1 MVSNN
6 EISQRLR
13 NKREGKS
20 LNGYLVCNKCGGYY
34 ELQPGESWKEFD
46 TECQCG
52 GQLVQSATD
61 SLMPYI
67 SEEEY
72 ERKMYSTEILIAYLM
87 VVVFCPAAI
96 ILGIYLITRDN
107 KTAKSNG
114 KIVLLISCV
123 LFFIVFGISGL
134 LIYNAYFHQSAV
146 NQYQDIASVRP
157 SIRSTRLILTCFG
170 I

>member
-1 MVSNN
+1 MVSNE

-34 ELQPGESWKEFD
+34 ELQPGESWRNFD
-46 TECQCG
+46 TECGCG
-52 GQLVQSATD
+52 GQLVQSAGD
-61 SLMPYI
+61 SLIPYI

-72 ERKMYSTEILIAYLM
+72 ERKMYSTEILIAYIMIIL
-87 VVVFCPAAI
+87 FCPVAI
-96 ILGIYLITRDN
+96 VLGIYLITRDN
-107 KTAKSNG
+107 KAAKSNG
-114 KIVLLISCV
+114 MIVLLISLV

-134 LIYNAYFHQSAV
+134 IIYHQYFTQPSV
-146 NQYQDIASVRP
+146 NPASDIANVRSNIP
-157 SIRSTRLILTCFG
+157 STRLILTCFG